1 MRLGRALNIMQN
13 NFNIILKVKGNNFKV
28 LSKNRTLEKS
38 LQQQN
43 RIGIK

>member
-1 MRLGRALNIMQN
+1 MQN